1 MDYLMLGKVEFEFF
15 VMSVLRQIAARNRQE
30 ITFGKIISA
39 YTENK
44 ASDKYLKFDA
54 VAPNGFGDFKGCI
67 YFEFKKLQK
76 RSSTEAKSIESF
88 RRKIRT
94 VNWDQAAIGILIV
107 DGRISES
114 ITYEDPINNEIPI
127 YVWGQ
132 QIIEQWVREYP
143 IDYSNAVNLSDKKT
157 SKELSAND
165 YISNI
170 TENDFAEKKWKN
182 LDSVVHVVEKADN
195 FALVLGAGISVDPGA
210 KSWDTLLKQFTAEL
224 QRQRLIDDSKAL
236 SKKIGGS
243 SLIIAQLCKELY
255 TTEADYYWAIHQGL
269 YAGRQAINKKYAIYH
284 IAKIISKCISKK
296 HFRVLTYN
304 YDDYLE
310 TYLKNENVSYNTLY
324 NEDCETDDKLSIYH
338 VHGYMPQVNAKTNM
352 LDAHKKS
359 IFLTEQNY
367 NDLYNNPY
375 SWQIASQLSFFRENI
390 CLFVG
395 CSLADPNIRRLLEI
409 TYRKTKV
416 HYAILAKEKL
426 TNKDLMKA
434 SNHFARLGVE
444 IIWANDFNEIPILLQ
459 NFYR

>member
-243 SLIIAQLCKELY
+243 SLITAQLCKELY

-367 NDLYNNPY
+367 NDLN
-375 SWQIASQLSFFRENI
+375 QIS
-390 CLFVG
+390 
-395 CSLADPNIRRLLEI
+395 
-409 TYRKTKV
+409 
-416 HYAILAKEKL
+416 
-426 TNKDLMKA
+426 
-434 SNHFARLGVE
+434 
-444 IIWANDFNEIPILLQ
+444 
-459 NFYR
+459 

>member
-1 MDYLMLGKVEFEFF
+1 MDNLMLKKEAFSSF
-15 VMSVLRQIAARNRQE
+15 VVSVLRQMAAHRRK
-30 ITFGKIISA
+30 KIIF
-39 YTENK
+39 
-44 ASDKYLKFDA
+44 DKVMVSHTANGLPDEYLMFDA
-54 VAPNGFGDFKGCI
+54 VAPNGFESFSGYI
-67 YFEFKKLQK
+67 YFEFKTPRSGSSEVNHIENFRKRIRRVSRNQK
-76 RSSTEAKSIESF
+76 P
-88 RRKIRT
+88 
-94 VNWDQAAIGILIV
+94 IGILIINGGI
-107 DGRISES
+107 DTLAKHSES
-114 ITYEDPINNEIPI
+114 SFFNNEIPI
-127 YVWGQ
+127 YVWGWE
-132 QIIEQWVREYP
+132 IIEKWIREYP
-143 IDYSNAVNLSDKKT
+143 VDYSNAVNLSNKKT
-157 SKELSAND
+157 NKESS
-165 YISNI
+165 YIPNI
-170 TENDFAEKKWKN
+170 TKNDFEEKKRKN
-182 LDSVVHVVEKADN
+182 LDAVMHIVEKDDN

-210 KSWDTLLKQFTAEL
+210 QSWDSLLNQFTTEL
-224 QRQRLIDDSKAL
+224 EQKKLIDDSSAL

-243 SLIIAQLCKELY
+243 SLITAQFCKELY
-255 TTEADYYWAIHQGL
+255 STEDDYYWAIHEGL
-269 YAGRQAINKKYAIYH
+269 YARRKPLNSKYTIYH
-284 IAKIISKCISKK
+284 IAQIISKCQWKK

-310 TYLKNENVSYNTLY
+310 TYLKSEKISHCTLY
-324 NEDCETDDKLSIYH
+324 NEESEIDASLPIYH
-338 VHGYMPQVNAKTNM
+338 VHGYMPRVKVKSHM
-352 LDAHKKS
+352 LDSHKNS